1 MTPFESFAGTRCMDR
16 WDEGGWDSL
25 TGDPYR
31 PGRFTTIVSRVV
43 IAVIERKIIDVLFT
57 IPNSAYS
64 VPDTMTV
71 HHRLALFVR
80 Y

>member
-1 MTPFESFAGTRCMDR
+1 MDR
-16 WDEGGWDSL
+16 WDEGGWDSV

-31 PGRFTTIVSRVV
+31 PGRFTTIVSRDE
-43 IAVIERKIIDVLFT
+43 IAVIEQKQETFYVTMPI
-57 IPNSAYS
+57 SAYS
-64 VPDTMTV
+64 VLDTMTV